1 MGNHVIFYAY
11 IRTGRIR
18 AFVIISLILNAF
30 SYRKAQIPHRFCSKP
45 LSMRC
50 FHAHCSFPHTL
61 EQRQNVFARGCV
73 ENYSAFTQN
82 FSVFVCCLQ
91 IQGISTSP
99 HQNSLNIKDAMNNF
113 LTRPVRIQVQNN
125 QNRSRDSPP
134 WAMYSKTCLSAISI
148 KQATCIEQACI
159 PFLKQAKILKCS
171 CIKQAPVL

>member
-1 MGNHVIFYAY
+1 MIFYTY
-11 IRTGRIR
+11 IRTELIR
-18 AFVIISLILNAF
+18 TFVIISLILNAF
-30 SYRKAQIPHRFCSKP
+30 SYGKAQIPHRFCSKP

-50 FHAHCSFPHTL
+50 FHAHCSFRHNL
-61 EQRQNVFARGCV
+61 QQRQNVFARGCV

-99 HQNSLNIKDAMNNF
+99 HQNSLNIKEAMNNF

-134 WAMYSKTCLSAISI
+134 CLLS
-148 KQATCIEQACI
+148 
-159 PFLKQAKILKCS
+159 FLLFFRDSHLSCS
-171 CIKQAPVL
+171 SL